1 MRLMEFMGYRRADGK
16 VAVRNHVLVIP
27 SVVCS
32 QGAAEAITRNVKGT
46 VYLPNVFGCA
56 QVGPDREQTKRSLVG
71 FGTNPN
77 VYAVLVV
84 GNGCETIGAKE
95 LAGAI
100 QSSDKRVEYI
110 EIQDEGGTKK
120 TIARGRKIVK
130 EMLADAAKVQRRP
143 IPVSELI
150 LGTEC
155 GGSDYTSGLGSN
167 PSVGAASDLMVEAGG
182 TVILS
187 ETTELIGAEHLL
199 ARRARTLE
207 IGKQVLDLIAWWE
220 KEAIRTGQDIRG
232 ANPAP
237 GNIAGGITTLEEK
250 SLGCI
255 YKGGTTTLEEVIP
268 YAFAPSKRGLIL
280 MDTPGHDIDQLT
292 GMMAGGCQI
301 AVFTTGRGTPTGSPI
316 APVIKI
322 SANAETCRKM
332 RDNIDINISQVVQGK
347 ETVKAAGKRIFEEI
361 VAVASGKLTKAE
373 KLGQRDFSIFKIG
386 LNF

>member
-1 MRLMEFMGYRRADGK
+1 MEFMGYRRANGK
-16 VAVRNHVLVIP
+16 VGVRNHVLVIP

-56 QVGPDREQTKRSLVG
+56 QVGADREQTKRSLAG

-77 VYAVLVV
+77 IYAVLVV
-84 GNGCETIGAKE
+84 GNGCENLSAKE
-95 LAGAI
+95 MAEAI
-100 QSSDKRVEYI
+100 QPSGKRVECI
-110 EIQDEGGTKK
+110 EIQEVGGTKK
-120 TIARGRKIVK
+120 TIAKGRKIVK
-130 EMLADAAKVQRRP
+130 EMLADAAKLERQP

-167 PSVGAASDLMVEAGG
+167 PSVGAASDLLVEAGG

-199 ARRARTLE
+199 ARRARTPE
-207 IGKQVLDLIAWWE
+207 IGKQVLDLINWWE
-220 KEAIRTGQDIRG
+220 TEAIRTGQDIRG

-255 YKGGTTTLEEVIP
+255 YKGGTKTLEEVVK
-268 YAFAPSKRGLIL
+268 YAFPPTKKGLIL

-292 GMMAGGCQI
+292 AMMAGGSQI

-316 APVIKI
+316 GPVIKI
-322 SANAETCRKM
+322 TANAETYKKM
-332 RDNIDINISQVVQGK
+332 KDNIDINVSPVVQGK
-347 ETVKAAGKRIFEEI
+347 ESVKEAGKRIFDEI

-373 KLGQRDFSIFKIG
+373 KLGQKDFCIFKIG

>member
-1 MRLMEFMGYRRADGK
+1 MEFMGYRRTNGK
-16 VAVRNHVLVIP
+16 VGVRNHVLVIP

-32 QGAAEAITRNVKGT
+32 QGAAEAITRNVKGS

-56 QVGPDREQTKRSLVG
+56 QVGDDREQTKRSLAG

-77 VYAVLVV
+77 IYAVLVV
-84 GNGCETIGAKE
+84 GNGCENLGAKE
-95 LAGAI
+95 LAEAI
-100 QSSDKRVEYI
+100 QPSGKRVEYI
-110 EIQDEGGTKK
+110 EIQEVGGTKK
-120 TIARGRKIVK
+120 TIAKGRKIIK
-130 EMLADAAKVQRRP
+130 EMLADAAKVQRQP
-143 IPVSELI
+143 IPVSELV

-167 PSVGAASDLMVEAGG
+167 PSVGAASDLLIEAGG

-199 ARRARTLE
+199 ARRARTPE
-207 IGKQVLDLIAWWE
+207 IGKQVLDLIKWWE
-220 KEAIRTGQDIRG
+220 TEAIRTGQDIRG

-255 YKGGTTTLEEVIP
+255 YKGGTKTLEEVVKYGFP
-268 YAFAPSKRGLIL
+268 PTKKGLIL

-292 GMMAGGCQI
+292 GMMAGGSQI

-316 APVIKI
+316 GPVIKI
-322 SANAETCRKM
+322 SANAETFRKM
-332 RDNIDINISQVVQGK
+332 KDNIDINVSPVVQGK
-347 ETVKAAGKRIFEEI
+347 ESVKEAGKRIFEEI
-361 VAVASGKLTKAE
+361 LAVASGKLSKAE
-373 KLGQRDFSIFKIG
+373 KLGQRDFCIFKIG